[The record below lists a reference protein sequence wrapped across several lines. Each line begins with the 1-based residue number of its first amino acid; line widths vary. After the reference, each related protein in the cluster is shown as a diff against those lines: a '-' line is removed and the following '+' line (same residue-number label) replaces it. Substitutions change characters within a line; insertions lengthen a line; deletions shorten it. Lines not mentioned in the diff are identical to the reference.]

1 MKKQRKATELTP
13 KEQFDYLSRADKITF
28 RDRFLTETGIS
39 YPAFYYKL
47 RDNSFRPLEES
58 KFNAVSYTH
67 LTLPTT

>member
-13 KEQFDYLSRADKITF
+13 KEQFDYLSRADKIAF
-28 RDRFLTETGIS
+28 RDRFLAETGIS

-58 KFNAVSYTH
+58 KFNEMMKNYETK
-67 LTLPTT
+67 

>member
-1 MKKQRKATELTP
+1 MKKQRKATGLTP
-13 KEQFDYLSRADKITF
+13 KEQFDYLSRADKIAF

-58 KFNAVSYTH
+58 KFNEIMKNYETK
-67 LTLPTT
+67 

>member
-13 KEQFDYLSRADKITF
+13 KEQFDYLSRAAKIAF

-58 KFNAVSYTH
+58 KFNEIMKNYETK
-67 LTLPTT
+67 

>member
-58 KFNAVSYTH
+58 KFNEIMKNYETK
-67 LTLPTT
+67 

>member
-13 KEQFDYLSRADKITF
+13 QEQFDYLSRADKIAF
-28 RDRFLTETGIS
+28 RDRFLAETGIS

-58 KFNAVSYTH
+58 KFNEIMKNYETK
-67 LTLPTT
+67 

>member
-13 KEQFDYLSRADKITF
+13 KEQFDYLSRADKIAF
-28 RDRFLTETGIS
+28 RDRFLAETGIS

-58 KFNAVSYTH
+58 KFYEIMKNYETK
-67 LTLPTT
+67 

>member
-13 KEQFDYLSRADKITF
+13 KEQFDYLSRADKIAF
-28 RDRFLTETGIS
+28 RDRFLAETGIS

-58 KFNAVSYTH
+58 KFNEIMKNYETK
-67 LTLPTT
+67 

>member
-13 KEQFDYLSRADKITF
+13 KEQFVYLSRADKIAF
-28 RDRFLTETGIS
+28 RDRFLAETGIS

-58 KFNAVSYTH
+58 KFNEIMKNYETK
-67 LTLPTT
+67 

>member
-13 KEQFDYLSRADKITF
+13 KEQFDYLSRADKIAF

-58 KFNAVSYTH
+58 KFNEIMKNYETK
-67 LTLPTT
+67 